1 MTNPK
6 TKTYV
11 IELMSLIFPTIIF
24 ITFKIMEEREN
35 KDSKYFQKTFKQR
48 KYSPF

>member
-11 IELMSLIFPTIIF
+11 IKLMSLIFLTIIF
-24 ITFKIMEEREN
+24 ITFKTMEEREN
-35 KDSKYFQKTFKQR
+35 KDSKYFQKNIQAEKI
-48 KYSPF
+48 